1 LETSTALSPV
11 KVIFAFPMR
20 QNLCTEKWMRFPNF
34 RRSAAS
40 TETLGLDTPAESEA
54 TAASGETKANV
65 FNSCSRNDI
74 ALVDRLAMALEA

>member
-1 LETSTALSPV
+1 
-11 KVIFAFPMR
+11 
-20 QNLCTEKWMRFPNF
+20 MRFPNF

-40 TETLGLDTPAESEA
+40 TETLGLDTPAVSEA

-65 FNSCSRNDI
+65 FISYSRNDI

>member
-1 LETSTALSPV
+1 MP
-11 KVIFAFPMR
+11 IFKKNAW
-20 QNLCTEKWMRFPNF
+20 EKWMRFPNF

-40 TETLGLDTPAESEA
+40 TETLGLDTPAVSEA